1 MVGHQIW
8 LLLILESKMF
18 KNDCVTYLLTHC
30 HSHALQ
36 LAVGDNIIAIK
47 TMRAIDAVFEW
58 NKHSMV

>member
-1 MVGHQIW
+1 M
-8 LLLILESKMF
+8 SRTF
-18 KNDCVTYLLTHC
+18 LTHC

-36 LAVGDNIIAIK
+36 LAVGDTIIAIK